1 MSNKNN
7 DFSKIKL
14 DFPFFKKK
22 PHLVYL
28 DTAATS
34 LKPQVVIDAL
44 IEYYERY
51 CINTHSQDYPLA
63 TQGNEIFENTR
74 EVVARFINCDSDEV
88 VFCPSATFA
97 YNQIAFGLESYLQ
110 AGDEILLSSLE
121 HSSLLLPF
129 YRLAKNK
136 NIKLKFI
143 ETSSDGII
151 TIDNLKKVLTSKTKV
166 VAFANINNSLSAKNN
181 TQELANFIKDYGK
194 NNLKD
199 DKWVFKNIL
208 VVIDGAQGV
217 GHVETD
223 VKNWNIDFFSFSGHK
238 IFGPT
243 GIGVWW
249 GKKQWLNMLQPL
261 LLGGAMNG
269 RIYKDG
275 TYSLLDSPYRFEGGT
290 QNIAGV
296 FGLRAAIKYILN
308 IGINNIY
315 NHEINLKNYAVRQL
329 KKHIGANIEIYNSNI
344 KSGNL
349 IFNIKN
355 VFAQDVANYLGTQNI
370 CVRSGTFC
378 AKLLPETVN
387 VEVTVRVSF
396 YIYNTVA
403 DIDSLILALKKGIN
417 EGGDFLNEFF

>member
-14 DFPFFKKK
+14 DFPFFKKN

-74 EVVARFINCDSDEV
+74 KVVARFINCDSDEV

-97 YNQIAFGLESYLQ
+97 YNQIAFGLEPYLQ

-129 YRLAKNK
+129 YRLVENK

-181 TQELANFIKDYGK
+181 TQELANFIKDYGN

-217 GHVETD
+217 AHVETD

-275 TYSLLDSPYRFEGGT
+275 SYSLLDSPYRFEGGT

-315 NHEINLKNYAVRQL
+315 NHEINLKNYAVKQL
-329 KKHIGANIEIYNSNI
+329 KKHIGSNIEIYNSNI

-387 VEVTVRVSF
+387 AEVTVRVSF

-403 DIDSLILALKKGIN
+403 DIDSLTSALKKGIN

>member
-1 MSNKNN
+1 MSKKNN
-7 DFSKIKL
+7 DFNKIKL
-14 DFPFFKKK
+14 DFPFFKNN
-22 PHLVYL
+22 PNLIYL
-28 DTAATS
+28 DTSATS
-34 LKPQVVIDAL
+34 LKPQVVIDA
-44 IEYYERY
+44 INEYYQKY

-63 TQGNEIFENTR
+63 VQGNEVFEDTR
-74 EVVARFINCDSDEV
+74 KVVAQFINSDSEEI
-88 VFCPSATFA
+88 VFCPSSTFA
-97 YNQIAFGLESYLQ
+97 YNQITFGLESYLQ
-110 AGDEILLSSLE
+110 TGDEVLLSSLE

-129 YRLAKNK
+129 YRLVATK
-136 NIKLKFI
+136 NIKIKFI

-151 TIDNLKKVLTSKTKV
+151 TVENLKKVLTPKTRV
-166 VAFANINNSLSAKNN
+166 VAFANLNNSLAAVNN
-181 TQELANFIKDYGK
+181 TKQITKFIKDYGN

-199 DKWVFKNIL
+199 SKWVFKNIL
-208 VVIDGAQGV
+208 VVVDGAQSIA
-217 GHVETD
+217 HIETD
-223 VKNWNIDFFSFSGHK
+223 VKNWNIDFFAFSGHK

-261 LLGGAMNG
+261 LLGGGMNG

-275 TYSLLDSPYRFEGGT
+275 TYNLLDSPYRFEGGT

-308 IGINNIY
+308 IGIDNIHT
-315 NHEINLKNYAVRQL
+315 HEINLKNYAVKQL
-329 KKHIGANIEIYNSNI
+329 KKHIGNNIEIYNSNI
-344 KSGNL
+344 KSGSL
-349 IFNIKN
+349 IFNIKK
-355 VFAQDVANYLGTQNI
+355 VFAQDVSNYLGTQNI

-396 YIYNTVA
+396 YIYNNETDV
-403 DIDSLILALKKGIN
+403 DKLVKALKKGIN